1 MRSSARTMESPR
13 PVDLTDRMFPTV
25 TIIAA
30 LGCGMMAGVFF
41 AFSAM
46 VMPGLRRATP
56 AEGIAAMRSINTA
69 VMNPAFLGL
78 FLGTAATSVVAAFEG
93 DVRAWIGAALYVLGG
108 IVFTAAFHIPR
119 NNELERLGTPEYW
132 ARYLREWVPAN
143 HVRALAS
150 LAAAGSFV
158 LAAIN

>member
-1 MRSSARTMESPR
+1 MESPE
-13 PVDLTDRMFPTV
+13 PLDLTDRMFPTV

-46 VMPGLRRATP
+46 VMPGLRRAEP

-69 VMNPAFLGL
+69 VVNPAFVGL
-78 FLGTAATSVVAAFEG
+78 FLGTAVVGVVAAFEG
-93 DVRAWIGAALYVLGG
+93 DPWAWAGAALYVLGG
-108 IVFTAAFHIPR
+108 IVLTAAFHIPR

-132 ARYLREWVPAN
+132 ERYLREWVPAN
-143 HVRALAS
+143 HARALLS
-150 LAAAGSFV
+150 LAASASFV
-158 LAAIN
+158 LAVLY